1 MEVDCR
7 PLDEHKEGDIALLLH
22 AIEHDDGGSTDFS
35 LQPPHGQM
43 QISRLAYS
51 LLPLNPTYSD
61 SPVSVVYCHLGAPLV
76 LRGLSQPVDPTGKP
90 KCALCPTRLSRC
102 KGKLYKH
109 SQGQICQR
117 CYDGTRRESRA
128 PSPPPTPSRSN
139 KRKQIDQGKPQ
150 IAPAVLIA
158 PPLPPPT
165 PQPSFH
171 THGSSL
177 HPSSRTSR
185 ATAVSWLELAFDNE
199 LDRWE
204 KKRGGYFQYDTA
216 QSLKRSFM
224 DEKRVRL
231 RHSAERIARTQLSA
245 LGIETTSLH
254 LWAFTSPSSCVS
266 ATSVCGTERIHRG
279 TVKFTFLLEPHPHM
293 AHNNAGK
300 QRWLSC

>member
-1 MEVDCR
+1 VPFVKHPR
-7 PLDEHKEGDIALLLH
+7 
-22 AIEHDDGGSTDFS
+22 
-35 LQPPHGQM
+35 
-43 QISRLAYS
+43 
-51 LLPLNPTYSD
+51 
-61 SPVSVVYCHLGAPLV
+61 
-76 LRGLSQPVDPTGKP
+76 
-90 KCALCPTRLSRC
+90 CALCDTRLDKVKHHRPYGSGRAC
-102 KGKLYKH
+102 KKH
-109 SQGQICQR
+109 FILSVSASNS
-117 CYDGTRRESRA
+117 TNNL
-128 PSPPPTPSRSN
+128 PSVPPRSH
-139 KRKQIDQGKPQ
+139 KRKQIDQGKLQ
-150 IAPAVLIA
+150 TAPAVLIA

-165 PQPSFH
+165 PQPSFR

-185 ATAVSWLELAFDNE
+185 ATAVSWLQLAFDDE
-199 LDRWE
+199 LNRWE
-204 KKRGGYFQYDTA
+204 KKRGGYFQHDTA
-216 QSLKRSFM
+216 QSLKCSFM

-266 ATSVCGTERIHRG
+266 ATSVRGTERIHRG